1 MQTVGKGA
9 DCSSLKVRV
18 LAAISRCRWETIKYK
33 EITKEKGRKRNET
46 KRVRRVA
53 IKRASVK
60 LSTWPD

>member
-33 EITKEKGRKRNET
+33 EITKEKRRKRNET

-53 IKRASVK
+53 VKRASVK